1 MLNDDHL
8 DQLRDAMLDYIDAH
22 GLPTEREALDWFLS
36 AAREGTTPFDAFE
49 PMFDTYFS
57 GSGGFTVDEWMNWAY
72 NIDITISPDIGGGV
86 YVYFDFDFSD
96 ESGDYQGSRGGRG
109 HI

>member
-36 AAREGTTPFDAFE
+36 AAREDTTPFDAFA
-49 PMFDTYFS
+49 PMFDTYAQ
-57 GSGGFTVDEWMNWAY
+57 GMGFTVDEWMNMTY
-72 NIDITISPDIGGGV
+72 NIDISISTSIGGGV
-86 YVYFDFDFSD
+86 YVYFDFDF
-96 ESGDYQGSRGGRG
+96 ESEDGDYQGSRGGRG

>member
-22 GLPTEREALDWFLS
+22 GLPTEREALEWFQS
-36 AAREGTTPFDAFE
+36 AASEGITPFDAFA
-49 PMFDTYFS
+49 PMFDTYS
-57 GSGGFTVDEWMNWAY
+57 NGLGFTTDEWMNMAY
-72 NIDITISPDIGGGV
+72 NIEISITPDVGGGV

-96 ESGDYQGSRGGRG
+96 DTGDYQGSRGGRG

>member
-8 DQLRDAMLDYIDAH
+8 DQLRDAMLDYIEAH
-22 GLPTEREALDWFLS
+22 GLPTEREALEWFQS
-36 AAREGTTPFDAFE
+36 AAREETSVFDAFA

-57 GSGGFTVDEWMNWAY
+57 GSGGFTTDEWMRMAY
-72 NIDITISPDIGGGV
+72 NIEISITPDIDGGV
-86 YVYFDFDFSD
+86 YVYFDFDF
-96 ESGDYQGSRGGRG
+96 ESEDGNYRGSRGGRG